1 MKNILDRFR
10 LDGKVAIVSGSGKG
24 IGKATAIALAQA
36 GADVVCSARTIAD
49 IEKTAELVRA
59 EGRRALAVRCD
70 VLETAQLEALVAE
83 ALKKFGRIDILVNNA
98 GGFVPSGALKIS
110 ERRFEKTLRF
120 NLTSA
125 FLLTKLAVPEIV
137 RTAGEGA
144 VVNISSGASR
154 MMLGGFAPY
163 GAAKAGLNQMTRIL
177 GCEFAP
183 KVRVNGIVVGYVPTP
198 GHAIVNDE
206 EMNRM
211 TSANIPMGRCGY
223 PEDIAAGVVYLASP
237 AAEWMT
243 GEMIEITG
251 GAHEPPMKYPTEK
264 L

>member
-1 MKNILDRFR
+1 MGNILDRFK

-36 GADVVCSARTIAD
+36 GADVVCSARTVAD
-49 IEKTAELVRA
+49 IEKTAEAVRA
-59 EGRRALAVRCD
+59 QGHRALAVRCD
-70 VLETAQLEALVAE
+70 VLDTSQLENLVAATLE
-83 ALKKFGRIDILVNNA
+83 EFGRIDILVNNA

-110 ERRFEKTLRF
+110 ESRFEKTLRF
-120 NLTSA
+120 NLTSC
-125 FLLTKLAVPEIV
+125 FLLIKMAVPEMV
-137 RTAGEGA
+137 KTAGSGA

-183 KVRVNGIVVGYVPTP
+183 KVRVNGIIVGYVPTP
-198 GHAIVNDE
+198 GHAVVNSE
-206 EMNRM
+206 EMNKAA
-211 TSANIPMGRCGY
+211 SANIPMGRGGH

-237 AAEWMT
+237 ASQWMT

-251 GAHEPPMKYPTEK
+251 GAHEPAMKYPTEK